1 MKAFDCTSRGNA
13 VGCGVLVGK
22 GGRLFLPIG
31 SYRTFRYGFHFFV
44 WKTYQRWFAIFWWLG
59 SWAGFRRTTDR
70 HLYDDLGFGD
80 ILFGGNS
87 HLTAPAASHVA
98 AWRGSPG
105 AQQKNSFVSIDSAG
119 RGIFYCKLACSESAD
134 DGVRREAAMLRRLSE
149 IDYVRNH
156 VPTLLGEGASR
167 QGRAYMVTDVAA
179 QFAAARRFGEAHF
192 DFLSYLAR
200 HTCIWSDITRGRDFA
215 WMRQHVVRLSNRNSI
230 LLSVLV
236 TALSEVEFALSG
248 KSIPLVICHGDF
260 APWNIRICNG
270 TLYVF
275 DWESAVDESNPIADV
290 CHFHFIQAA
299 LRGGEGAVL
308 RRIDL
313 ALNGA
318 AELWRRA
325 YPESE
330 FDRVTVGYLMLLYF
344 VRVLVQYLQPGTEFD
359 VDHRVLISYL
369 GVIRRREEWMVVG
382 GMRGRS

>member
-1 MKAFDCTSRGNA
+1 
-13 VGCGVLVGK
+13 
-22 GGRLFLPIG
+22 
-31 SYRTFRYGFHFFV
+31 
-44 WKTYQRWFAIFWWLG
+44 
-59 SWAGFRRTTDR
+59 
-70 HLYDDLGFGD
+70 
-80 ILFGGNS
+80 
-87 HLTAPAASHVA
+87 
-98 AWRGSPG
+98 
-105 AQQKNSFVSIDSAG
+105 
-119 RGIFYCKLACSESAD
+119 
-134 DGVRREAAMLRRLSE
+134 
-149 IDYVRNH
+149 
-156 VPTLLGEGASR
+156 
-167 QGRAYMVTDVAA
+167 
-179 QFAAARRFGEAHF
+179 
-192 DFLSYLAR
+192 
-200 HTCIWSDITRGRDFA
+200 
-215 WMRQHVVRLSNRNSI
+215 MRQHVVRLSNRNSI

-359 VDHRVLISYL
+359 VDHRVLISNSVP
-369 GVIRRREEWMVVG
+369 GVRR
-382 GMRGRS
+382 